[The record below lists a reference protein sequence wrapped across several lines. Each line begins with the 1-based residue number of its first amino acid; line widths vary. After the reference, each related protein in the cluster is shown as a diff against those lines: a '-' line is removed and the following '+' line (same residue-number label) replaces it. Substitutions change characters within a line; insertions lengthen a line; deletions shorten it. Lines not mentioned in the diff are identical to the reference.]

1 MEDKPTGYVIVIGTY
16 YNDVPHTFR
25 SVRTLGDADA
35 IMRAAGYVN
44 RSSQRTYVR
53 YYEKDSACFWA
64 RVYRSETIPRD

>member
-16 YNDVPHTFR
+16 YCDVAHTFR
-25 SVRTLGDADA
+25 SVRTLKEADEL
-35 IMRAAGYVN
+35 MRAAGYVN
-44 RSSQRTYVR
+44 HTSRRTYVR